1 MTSFLQAMTSNDAF
15 TTNGAVTHSTSSN
28 YNVDLFFLA
37 GSCRN
42 ENEQNI
48 ENVLVK
54 AYNQDRLKT
63 LKTIFWAG
71 DIRQG
76 AGERRFFKLALNWLS
91 KNHPDDI
98 QNNLQWIPEFS
109 RWDVVFEL
117 AMTNEVLFSYM
128 ITCLL
133 DTNCATRG
141 LLCKWLPRKVYA
153 TDKKK
158 TVVGNT
164 TSVTK
169 TKRKLYGGI
178 AGKIISRLGITPKQ
192 YRKMLVEGSKTVE
205 QKMCAKQWNEIE
217 YSTVPSV
224 AINKYNKAWYRNDGE
239 RFTSYIEQVK
249 AGKSKINA
257 AAIFPHDI
265 IKAASRCG
273 YYESVLNDAQ
283 VTQWENLPNWLEGK
297 ENSLL
302 PVCDVSGSMTGT
314 PMNVSLALGLYI
326 SERNT
331 GAFKDA
337 FITFSH
343 NPQLQYLSGNV
354 NERLSQLQQA
364 DWGYNTDL
372 IKTFQVILER
382 AINGNV
388 PAEQMPK
395 TILIISDMEFDNTD
409 NLTNYDR
416 IKFAYETAGYQCPN
430 IVFWNVNGRVGN
442 VPVKYNNKGVALISG
457 FSPAIM
463 KAVISAEINPVS
475 MMDTVI
481 ESERYSGI
489 K

>member
-1 MTSFLQAMTSNDAF
+1 
-15 TTNGAVTHSTSSN
+15 
-28 YNVDLFFLA
+28 
-37 GSCRN
+37 
-42 ENEQNI
+42 
-48 ENVLVK
+48 
-54 AYNQDRLKT
+54 
-63 LKTIFWAG
+63 
-71 DIRQG
+71 
-76 AGERRFFKLALNWLS
+76 
-91 KNHPDDI
+91 
-98 QNNLQWIPEFS
+98 
-109 RWDVVFEL
+109 
-117 AMTNEVLFSYM
+117 
-128 ITCLL
+128 
-133 DTNCATRG
+133 
-141 LLCKWLPRKVYA
+141 
-153 TDKKK
+153 
-158 TVVGNT
+158 
-164 TSVTK
+164 
-169 TKRKLYGGI
+169 
-178 AGKIISRLGITPKQ
+178 
-192 YRKMLVEGSKTVE
+192 
-205 QKMCAKQWNEIE
+205 
-217 YSTVPSV
+217 
-224 AINKYNKAWYRNDGE
+224 
-239 RFTSYIEQVK
+239 
-249 AGKSKINA
+249 
-257 AAIFPHDI
+257 
-265 IKAASRCG
+265 
-273 YYESVLNDAQ
+273 
-283 VTQWENLPNWLEGK
+283 
-297 ENSLL
+297 
-302 PVCDVSGSMTGT
+302 MTGT

-416 IKFAYETAGYQCPN
+416 IKFAYQTAGYQCPN